1 MALVVEEVAIH
12 TRYNCIGEQS
22 WEAEAPTVTA
32 PDRMAAAAM
41 VAATAVHVELGRY
54 PDQLL

>member
-1 MALVVEEVAIH
+1 MVQEVAIH

-22 WEAEAPTVTA
+22 WEAEAPTVTVS
-32 PDRMAAAAM
+32 DRMVAAAM
-41 VAATAVHVELGRY
+41 VAATEVHAELGSY